1 MEIRTSRGRTIS
13 VDFAYA
19 PTTSGSMVV
28 KMADGGQTFSEI
40 CDAFEGV
47 DRFEYIDKTN
57 DKAPVLM
64 FGGYTRFHRLSR
76 ENGAIMIA
84 LRKEG

>member
-1 MEIRTSRGRTIS
+1 MEIKTSRGRTIS

-28 KMADGGQTFSEI
+28 KMTDQGQTFSEI

-47 DRFEYIDKTN
+47 DRFDYIDETN
-57 DKAPVLM
+57 DKAPELV
-64 FGGYTRFHRLSR
+64 FKDYTKFHRLSR
-76 ENGAIMIA
+76 ENGALMIT

>member
-1 MEIRTSRGRTIS
+1 MQIRTDRGRTIS

-19 PTTSGSMVV
+19 PTTSGHMVV
-28 KMADGGQTFSEI
+28 KMTDNGQTFGEI

-47 DRFEYIDKTN
+47 DRFEYIDETN
-57 DKAPVLM
+57 EKAPELV
-64 FGGYTRFHRLSR
+64 FRGYRVFHRLSR